1 MPENSI
7 VSQIIRFGLW
17 LAQLPSPRMAL
28 RLAGLAARLLLLID
42 SDAAKVTRV
51 NIALCFPELSEREVK
66 ILVRRSL
73 TDMVLLLF
81 EFAQMAHWPEQTLM
95 AQILRVEGEDLL
107 KECYDS
113 DRGVLLLVPHFGNWE
128 LLCAFL
134 GLNYSVAA
142 LYAPPKVA
150 ALEPAILSA
159 RERFGGA
166 LFAIDTAGMR
176 KILRVLKQGKL
187 VAILPDQ
194 VPDRNAGGVYA
205 DFFGHPALTMS
216 LVHRLIDKT
225 APHVL
230 IAAVQRQQT
239 DSGYGYV
246 ARFEPLLDP
255 VEGLDAQGCAAVL
268 NRSIERV
275 VRRAPEQY
283 QWEYKRF
290 KRPPKDGR
298 ESVYRRQ

>member
-1 MPENSI
+1 MAEKPI
-7 VSQIIRFGLW
+7 MSQIVRFGLW
-17 LAQLPSPRMAL
+17 LAQLPSPRLATRLSAL
-28 RLAGLAARLLLLID
+28 IAHLLLFMNSD
-42 SDAAKVTRV
+42 SAKISRV
-51 NIALCFPELSEREVK
+51 NIRLCFPELSEHEVSV
-66 ILVRRSL
+66 LVRNSL
-73 TDMVLLLF
+73 TDMALLVF
-81 EFAQMAHWPEQTLM
+81 EFAQMAYRTEQELM

-107 KECYDS
+107 KEAYDS
-113 DRGVLLLVPHFGNWE
+113 ERGVLLLVPHFGNWE

-150 ALEPAILSA
+150 ALEPAILA
-159 RERFGGA
+159 TRERFGGQ

-176 KILRVLKQGKL
+176 NILRVLKQGKL

-194 VPDRNAGGVYA
+194 VPDRNAGVYA

-225 APHVL
+225 APDV
-230 IAAVQRQQT
+230 IIGSVQRQKSE
-239 DSGYGYV
+239 DGYGYV
-246 ARFEPLLDP
+246 ARFEHLADSI
-255 VEGLDAQGCAAVL
+255 EALDAQGCAEVL

-290 KRPPKDGR
+290 KRPPTGGR
-298 ESVYRRQ
+298 DNVYRRQ

>member
-1 MPENSI
+1 MAENTI
-7 VSQIIRFGLW
+7 MSQIVRFGLW
-17 LAQLPSPRMAL
+17 LAQIPSPRMAT
-28 RLAGLAARLLLLID
+28 RLSELAARFLLIID
-42 SDAAKVTRV
+42 SDASKISRV
-51 NIALCFPELSEREVK
+51 NITLCFPELSEREVSR
-66 ILVRRSL
+66 LVRESL
-73 TDMVLLLF
+73 ADMVLLVF
-81 EFAQMAHWPEQTLM
+81 EFAQMAYRSEQELM
-95 AQILRVEGEDLL
+95 AQILSVEGENLL
-107 KECYDS
+107 KQAYDS
-113 DRGVLLLVPHFGNWE
+113 ERGVLLLVPHFGNWE

-150 ALEPAILSA
+150 ALEPVILA
-159 RERFGGA
+159 TRERFDGE

-176 KILRVLKQGKL
+176 SILRVLKQGKL

-194 VPDRNAGGVYA
+194 VPDRNAGVYA

-225 APHVL
+225 SPDV
-230 IAAVQRQQT
+230 IIGSVQRKKS
-239 DSGYGYV
+239 DDGYGYI
-246 ARFEPLLDP
+246 ARFESLVDS
-255 VEGLDAQGCAAVL
+255 VEGLDAQGCAEVL

-290 KRPPKDGR
+290 KRPPAGGR
-298 ESVYRRQ
+298 DNVYRRQ

>member
-1 MPENSI
+1 MM
-7 VSQIIRFGLW
+7 SQIVRFGLW
-17 LAQLPSPRMAL
+17 LAQLPSPHLAT
-28 RLAGLAARLLLLID
+28 RLAALAGRFLLIID
-42 SDAAKVTRV
+42 SDVAKISRV
-51 NIALCFPELSEREVK
+51 NIQLCFPELTEREVRA
-66 ILVRRSL
+66 LVRQSL
-73 TDMVLLLF
+73 ADMVLLGF
-81 EFAQMAHWPEQTLM
+81 EFAQMAYRPEQELM
-95 AQILRVEGEDLL
+95 AQILSVEGENLL
-107 KECYDS
+107 KQAYDS

-134 GLNYSVAA
+134 GLNYSLAA

-150 ALEPAILSA
+150 ALEPVILAA
-159 RERFGGA
+159 RERFGGE

-176 KILRVLKQGKL
+176 SILRVLKQGKL

-194 VPDRNAGGVYA
+194 VPDRNAGVYA

-225 APHVL
+225 APEV
-230 IAAVQRQQT
+230 IIGSVQRKKS
-239 DSGYGYV
+239 DDGYGYV
-246 ARFEPLLDP
+246 ARFESLVDSI
-255 VEGLDAQGCAAVL
+255 EGLDAQGCAEIL

-290 KRPPKDGR
+290 KRPPTGGR
-298 ESVYRRQ
+298 NSVYRRQ

>member
-1 MPENSI
+1 M
-7 VSQIIRFGLW
+7 SQIVRFGLW
-17 LAQLPSPRMAL
+17 LAQLPSPRMAT
-28 RLAGLAARLLLLID
+28 RLASLAARFLLIID
-42 SDAAKVTRV
+42 SDAAKISRV
-51 NIALCFPELSEREVK
+51 NIQLCFPHLSEREVSA
-66 ILVRRSL
+66 LVRESL
-73 TDMVLLLF
+73 TDMVLLVF
-81 EFAQMAHWPEQTLM
+81 EFAQMSYRSEQELM
-95 AQILRVEGEDLL
+95 AQILRVEGENLL
-107 KECYDS
+107 KQAYNS

-150 ALEPAILSA
+150 ALESVILST
-159 RERFGGA
+159 RERFGGE

-176 KILRVLKQGKL
+176 SILRVLKQGKL

-194 VPDRNAGGVYA
+194 VPDRNSGVYA

-225 APHVL
+225 GPDV
-230 IAAVQRQQT
+230 IIGSVQREKS
-239 DSGYGYV
+239 DHGYGYV
-246 ARFEPLLDP
+246 ARFESLVDSI
-255 VEGLDAQGCAAVL
+255 EGLDAQGCAEVL

-290 KRPPKDGR
+290 KRPPTGGR
-298 ESVYRRQ
+298 DNVYRRQ

>member
-1 MPENSI
+1 MSENTMM
-7 VSQIIRFGLW
+7 SQIVRWGLW
-17 LAQLPSPRMAL
+17 LAQLPSPRLAT
-28 RLAGLAARLLLLID
+28 RLAALTARFLLIID
-42 SDAAKVTRV
+42 SDAAKISRV
-51 NIALCFPELSEREVK
+51 NIQLCFPKLSEREVSA
-66 ILVRRSL
+66 LVRQSL
-73 TDMVLLLF
+73 ADMVLLVF
-81 EFAQMAHWPEQTLM
+81 EFAQMTYWSEQELM
-95 AQILRVEGEDLL
+95 AQIQSVEGESLL
-107 KECYDS
+107 KQAYNS

-134 GLNYSVAA
+134 GLNYSFAA

-150 ALEPAILSA
+150 ALEPAILA
-159 RERFGGA
+159 TRERFGGE

-176 KILRVLKQGKL
+176 SILRVLKKGKL

-194 VPDRNAGGVYA
+194 VPDRSAGVYA

-225 APHVL
+225 APDV
-230 IAAVQRQQT
+230 IIGSVQRKKSE
-239 DSGYGYV
+239 DGCGYV
-246 ARFEPLLDP
+246 ARFESL
-255 VEGLDAQGCAAVL
+255 VESIEGLDAQGCAEVL

-290 KRPPKDGR
+290 KRPPSGGR
-298 ESVYRRQ
+298 DNVYRRQ

>member
-1 MPENSI
+1 MM
-7 VSQIIRFGLW
+7 SQIVRWGLW
-17 LAQLPSPRMAL
+17 LAQLPSPRLAT
-28 RLAGLAARLLLLID
+28 RLAALTARFLLIID
-42 SDAAKVTRV
+42 SDAAKISRV
-51 NIALCFPELSEREVK
+51 NIQLCFPKLSEREVSV
-66 ILVRRSL
+66 LVRQSL
-73 TDMVLLLF
+73 ADMVLLVF
-81 EFAQMAHWPEQTLM
+81 EFAQMTYWSEQELM
-95 AQILRVEGEDLL
+95 AQIQSVEGESLL
-107 KECYDS
+107 KQAYNS

-134 GLNYSVAA
+134 GLNYSFAA

-150 ALEPAILSA
+150 ALEPAILA
-159 RERFGGA
+159 TRERFGGE

-176 KILRVLKQGKL
+176 SILRVLKKGKL

-194 VPDRNAGGVYA
+194 VPDRSAGVYA

-225 APHVL
+225 APDV
-230 IAAVQRQQT
+230 IIGSVQRKKSE
-239 DSGYGYV
+239 DGCGYV
-246 ARFEPLLDP
+246 ARFESL
-255 VEGLDAQGCAAVL
+255 VESIEGLDAQGCAEVL

-290 KRPPKDGR
+290 KRPPSGGR
-298 ESVYRRQ
+298 DNVYRRQ